1 MVVVTAP
8 ISGAGEPRA
17 ALRVAVPLR
26 GPEVP
31 GGGLGFSLGF
41 VLLCGSC
48 VALFGWARLRRE
60 LVDPIRRVQQGTAAI
75 AAGGFGE
82 QLEGESIREIQDL
95 VQALNA
101 MSTSLEDYRAQ
112 TADQVASLEAA
123 NDDLRRA
130 QEALVR
136 SEKLAGVGR
145 MAAGLAHEV
154 GNPLSAVLGYVDL
167 LQMGVDDPAAAD
179 EMLQRSRL
187 ELNRIHRIIQ
197 SLLGY
202 ARAGS
207 GELEVVNIDEI
218 VVGAL
223 ETVRH
228 QPMFHGVDLVSAVD
242 PTTPVVRIESDK
254 LHQVLVNLLH
264 NSATAAPSG
273 AVRLIA
279 QLSPEGGAEIRCED
293 DGPGF
298 DPVAL
303 ERAFEPFFT
312 TKDVGEGTGLG
323 LATCQ
328 QVIELAGGSIEMYN
342 LEEQGACVRIRLPFS
357 SP

>member
-1 MVVVTAP
+1 M
-8 ISGAGEPRA
+8 
-17 ALRVAVPLR
+17 
-26 GPEVP
+26 
-31 GGGLGFSLGF
+31 
-41 VLLCGSC
+41 
-48 VALFGWARLRRE
+48 LF
-60 LVDPIRRVQQGTAAI
+60 
-75 AAGGFGE
+75 
-82 QLEGESIREIQDL
+82 
-95 VQALNA
+95 
-101 MSTSLEDYRAQ
+101 
-112 TADQVASLEAA
+112 
-123 NDDLRRA
+123 
-130 QEALVR
+130 R
-136 SEKLAGVGR
+136 SGVGR

-167 LQMGVDDPAAAD
+167 LEAGVDDPVSAED
-179 EMLQRSRL
+179 MLKRSRL

-218 VVGAL
+218 IADAL

-228 QPMFHGVDLVSAVD
+228 QPVFHAVDLVSDVE
-242 PTTPVVRIESDK
+242 PTTPDVWIESDK
-254 LHQVLVNLLH
+254 LHQVLVNLLL
-264 NSATAAPSG
+264 NSATATPSG

-279 QLSPEGGAEIRCED
+279 QPSPEGGAEIRCED
-293 DGPGF
+293 NGPGF

-328 QVIELAGGSIEMYN
+328 QVIEGAGGSIEMYN
-342 LEEQGACVRIRLPFS
+342 LVEKGACVRIRLPSS